1 MKKRVRILG
10 KKALPIWLLVI
21 ALVACGAGAAAG
33 TILAGKV
40 TGEVPVAVSQ
50 ALLVCEPSWGET
62 GDVEDTVNQD
72 APQQLY
78 KHLDWIH
85 EPNRHIGVV
94 ADDMT
99 GFQAAAEL
107 AIGDWAAFRLP
118 IKNASQN
125 DLVAE
130 LCLSVPECIE
140 VEIFSDTDVVAN
152 NIGNPVR
159 IGLNCWKL
167 VVEAEAD
174 CLTDL
179 DNDYLWVVVSVDDH
193 CMPGY
198 YTISGTIKQI
208 SY

>member
-50 ALLVCEPSWGET
+50 ALLVCEPSWGVAT
-62 GDVEDTVNQD
+62 DTVDQD

-78 KHLDWIH
+78 VHLDWIN
-85 EPNRHIGVV
+85 EPNRSIGVV
-94 ADDMT
+94 SDDMT
-99 GFQAAAEL
+99 GFQAAAEM
-107 AIGDWAAFRLP
+107 AVGDWAAFKLP

-130 LCLSVPECIE
+130 LCLSVPECLE
-140 VEIFSDTDVVAN
+140 VEIFSDLDVATNDV
-152 NIGNPVR
+152 GNPVR

-167 VVEAEAD
+167 VVEADAD
-174 CLTDL
+174 CMTDVT
-179 DNDYLWVVVSVDDH
+179 DYLWVVVSVDDH